1 MDFDWDAKLASE
13 TEALGPAMA
22 GVDDLRSSL
31 VVHRARTMERLEAI
45 DRGLIAAD
53 EAGRTFGARFSAPG
67 WRTEEL
73 KRITARLKT
82 VVESLA

>member
-1 MDFDWDAKLASE
+1 MDSDWDAKLASE

-31 VVHRARTMERLEAI
+31 VLHRARTMERLEAI

-53 EAGRTFGARFSAPG
+53 EADRTFGAKFAAPG

-73 KRITARLKT
+73 KAI
-82 VVESLA
+82 VEGLA